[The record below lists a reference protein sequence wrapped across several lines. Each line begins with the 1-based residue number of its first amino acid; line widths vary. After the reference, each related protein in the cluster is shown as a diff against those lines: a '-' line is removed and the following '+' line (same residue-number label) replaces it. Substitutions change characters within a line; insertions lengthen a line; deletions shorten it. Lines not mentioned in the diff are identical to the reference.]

1 MAKCLQVLRNLRSQ
15 DLHSFLVLASI
26 TSTGINIFPI
36 GFCIS
41 DIEYIL
47 ITVVISMCIL
57 ISSPLHYANTPIRS
71 QCRSSSIICLLLFS
85 IISLIL
91 IFIKYQIL
99 LLVFAEIL
107 LSIIILSRSV
117 LPRIDSVARQIQKE
131 IAHKKLENATGW
143 LHYPTGRIAGAL
155 YYSVVFAVYAMR
167 FYSLTGC
174 SPALFVFVPLFILST
189 FLLVFYFP
197 SIIVFNQSVIVK
209 ISACHSKALPSDSI
223 YRVTSHGSKWLLYDK
238 SGKIILKVPH
248 SMVGDMRKLIL
259 MSKSRKAKKKKKS

>member
-1 MAKCLQVLRNLRSQ
+1 MAKCLQVFRNLRSQ

-26 TSTGINIFPI
+26 TSTGINIFSI

-41 DIEYIL
+41 DMEYIL
-47 ITVVISMCIL
+47 ITTVISMCII

-71 QCRSSSIICLLLFS
+71 QCRSSSIIWLLLFS

-91 IFIKYQIL
+91 IIIKCQIL
-99 LLVFAEIL
+99 LLVFIEII
-107 LSIIILSRSV
+107 LSIIISSCSV
-117 LPRIDSVARQIQKE
+117 LLRIDSVARQIQKE

-174 SPALFVFVPLFILST
+174 GPALFVLVPLFILSV
-189 FLLVFYFP
+189 LLFVLYSS
-197 SIIVFNQSVIVK
+197 SIIVFSQSVIVMV
-209 ISACHSKALPSDSI
+209 SACHSKTLPSDSI
-223 YRVTSHGSKWLLYDK
+223 YRVTSHGSKWLLHDK
-238 SGKIILKVPH
+238 SGKVILKVPH
-248 SMVGDMRKLIL
+248 SMVGDMQKLIC
-259 MSKSRKAKKKKKS
+259 MSKGREAKQKKR